1 MPDLINTL
9 TPAVDYSANELTPT
23 GYLSATIDIIV
34 YAHNYND
41 LSNKPSI
48 NSITLS
54 GNKTASDLGLAV
66 PSDITVTSVNTKTG
80 AVVLDGTDINYDTNT
95 SINAKINDIESQIA
109 SSGVLSVNGETGIVS
124 LDANDIPYS
133 TGVSTKA
140 KIDAIEQSIPVVNYP
155 VTSVNTKTGAVVLDG
170 SDIKYDSNTTIN
182 AKIDAVEGEIP
193 TVDYPV
199 TSVNGQTG
207 DVTIS
212 VPTTDNDITHYIG
225 TPTAGSTAEA
235 IGNCAT
241 KAYVDNGTTPTVTI
255 TGKTGVGVWNVISTP
270 IVRGGAVN
278 IVMFFE
284 VTGGGLPTVTHNISC
299 TRTISKLDM
308 IAVNLDSTNTVRT
321 GSYDN
326 GTIKFNNTLGNGKY
340 LAIGTLLFT

>member
-80 AVVLDGTDINYDTNT
+80 AVVLDGTDINYDTNM

-109 SSGVLSVNGETGIVS
+109 TSGVLSVNGETGIVS

-140 KIDAIEQSIPVVNYP
+140 KIDAVEQSIPVVDYP
-155 VTSVNTKTGAVVLDG
+155 VTSVNGETGAIVLDG
-170 SDIKYDSNTTIN
+170 TDIEYSSGVSVNSKIN
-182 AKIDAVEGEIP
+182 AVEQSIP
-193 TVDYPV
+193 VVDYPV

-212 VPTTDNDITHYIG
+212 VPTNAGELPLGTT
-225 TPTAGSTAEA
+225 TPTGSTAEA
-235 IGNCAT
+235 IGNGKPKT
-241 KAYVDNGTTPTVTI
+241 VLLTGTINSSYADSNTI
-255 TGKTGVGVWNVISTP
+255 GFRNTYADRVIISNLSCYPTGKNILGFTCEYCCNSGEVVNGIPTIIN
-270 IVRGGAVN
+270 GALYVN
-278 IVMFFE
+278 TKTQE
-284 VTGGGLPTVTHNISC
+284 
-299 TRTISKLDM
+299 
-308 IAVNLDSTNTVRT
+308 
-321 GSYDN
+321 SY
-326 GTIKFNNTLGNGKY
+326 KFGIRCYYTE
-340 LAIGTLLFT
+340 T

>member
-9 TPAVDYSANELTPT
+9 TPAVDYTANELTPT

-109 SSGVLSVNGETGIVS
+109 SSGVLSVNGMTGTVILDGSDINYAAGVS
-124 LDANDIPYS
+124 LNS
-133 TGVSTKA
+133 
-140 KIDAIEQSIPVVNYP
+140 KIDAIESEIPVVSYP

-170 SDIKYDSNTTIN
+170 SDIKYDTNTTIN

-212 VPTTDNDITHYIG
+212 VPTTDNNLPHYTG

-235 IGNCAT
+235 IKDLQDHTVKTKTFSVQTNILGEVDINNTNLGYLRSECVIVAAT
-241 KAYVDNGTTPTVTI
+241 TD
-255 TGKTGVGVWNVISTP
+255 IST
-270 IVRGGAVN
+270 GN
-278 IVMFFE
+278 
-284 VTGGGLPTVTHNISC
+284 
-299 TRTISKLDM
+299 TIYCD
-308 IAVNLDSTNTVRT
+308 IGVYRANQNNWTVRYHY
-321 GSYDN
+321 SDN
-326 GTIKFNNTLGNGKY
+326 TPVASATFNATIY
-340 LAIGTLLFT
+340 YILL